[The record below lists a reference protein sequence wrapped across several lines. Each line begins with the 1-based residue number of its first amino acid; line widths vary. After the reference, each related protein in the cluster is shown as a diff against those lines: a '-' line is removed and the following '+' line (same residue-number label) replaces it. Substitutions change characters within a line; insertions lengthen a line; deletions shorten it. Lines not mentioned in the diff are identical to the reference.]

1 MSPRLST
8 VLASAV
14 LMLAPATTLPAQ
26 AASGASVPPYT
37 AADVQF
43 MQGMILHHAQAI
55 QIAGWIPT
63 HGASPSLVALGERIV
78 VGQQDEITLM
88 TRWLKARGQSVP
100 DTATT
105 MAHMHGTSMPG
116 MLSPAQLDSLDQARG
131 TGFDRLFLTYM
142 VQHHLGAIVM
152 VNELFATP
160 GAAQDETTF
169 RLASDIYADQT
180 TEIARM
186 HKLQASLTPA
196 APGS

>member
-1 MSPRLST
+1 VSPRLST
-8 VLASAV
+8 IVAVAALATV
-14 LMLAPATTLPAQ
+14 PAATLPAQ
-26 AASGASVPPYT
+26 ASSSGTVPAYT

-63 HGASPSLVALGERIV
+63 HGANSALVALGERIV

-88 TRWLKARGQSVP
+88 ERWLKARGEAIP
-100 DTATT
+100 DTAAG
-105 MAHMHGTSMPG
+105 MAHQHGAAMPG

-196 APGS
+196 PSGP